1 MMKRKVDFSKVL
13 CGVFLLLLTILL
25 LISLCAAEIAPHD
38 PLKIQYDIALQGPS
52 AAFPFGTDDFGRCV
66 FSRILYGMR
75 SSLFMS
81 LLIVGISLAIGTTAG
96 IVSGY
101 FGGWVDDCIMRLT
114 DMFLAFPGMVF
125 SIAVVGVLGVGWGNT
140 AIALIL
146 PGWLIFARLSRGL
159 VLTVKEKEYLRSAK
173 AAGLTTFQ
181 IMRRYILPNIAQQL
195 VIIAAIEIGST
206 LISFCALTY
215 LGMGAQPPEP
225 ELGLMLSEAK
235 SKMQIAPWMMFF
247 PCLTVFVIVILFQLL
262 SDALRDVLDPS
273 RAESGQS
280 GAAGE
285 RKEGR
290 GRDGAAF
297 DCGQGFYRL
306 YIRYRAS
313 GELRRGGKERL
324 SHRRRERQRE
334 IHSLKIPHRPL
345 SGGRNCAAGTHSLP
359 GKGSPR
365 DEEKGAGGHP
375 GAGHIAGLS
384 VSRGDAEP
392 GAKDRRPV

>member
-1 MMKRKVDFSKVL
+1 MLR
-13 CGVFLLLLTILL
+13 LTIWILV
-25 LISLCAAEIAPHD
+25 SLCAAEIAPHD

-52 AAFPFGTDDFGRCV
+52 AAFPVGTDDFGRCV
-66 FSRILYGMR
+66 FSRILDGMR

-81 LLIVGISLAIGTTAG
+81 LLSVGISLAIGTTAG

-114 DMFLAFPGMVF
+114 DMFLALPGMVF

-195 VIIAAIEIGST
+195 VIVAAIESGST

-273 RAESGQS
+273 RAESGQ
-280 GAAGE
+280 
-285 RKEGR
+285 
-290 GRDGAAF
+290 
-297 DCGQGFYRL
+297 
-306 YIRYRAS
+306 
-313 GELRRGGKERL
+313 
-324 SHRRRERQRE
+324 
-334 IHSLKIPHRPL
+334 
-345 SGGRNCAAGTHSLP
+345 
-359 GKGSPR
+359 
-365 DEEKGAGGHP
+365 
-375 GAGHIAGLS
+375 
-384 VSRGDAEP
+384 
-392 GAKDRRPV
+392 

>member
-13 CGVFLLLLTILL
+13 CGVFLLLLTVLL
-25 LISLCAAEIAPHD
+25 LLSLFAAEIAPHD
-38 PLKIQYDIALQGPS
+38 PLKIQHDIALLPPS

-81 LLIVGISLAIGTTAG
+81 LLIVGISLVIGTTAG

-101 FGGWVDDCIMRLT
+101 FGGWVDDCIMRIT

-173 AAGLTTFQ
+173 AAGLTTLQ

-195 VIIAAIEIGST
+195 VIVAAIEIGST

-273 RAESGQS
+273 RSESGQ
-280 GAAGE
+280 
-285 RKEGR
+285 
-290 GRDGAAF
+290 
-297 DCGQGFYRL
+297 
-306 YIRYRAS
+306 
-313 GELRRGGKERL
+313 
-324 SHRRRERQRE
+324 
-334 IHSLKIPHRPL
+334 
-345 SGGRNCAAGTHSLP
+345 
-359 GKGSPR
+359 
-365 DEEKGAGGHP
+365 
-375 GAGHIAGLS
+375 
-384 VSRGDAEP
+384 
-392 GAKDRRPV
+392 

>member
-1 MMKRKVDFSKVL
+1 MMKRKVDFPKVL
-13 CGVFLLLLTILL
+13 CGVFLLILAVL
-25 LISLCAAEIAPHD
+25 ILISLFAAEIAPHD
-38 PLKIQYDIALQGPS
+38 PLTIQHDLALQGPS

-101 FGGWVDDCIMRLT
+101 FGGRVDDCIMRLT

-173 AAGLTTFQ
+173 AAGLTTVQ

-195 VIIAAIEIGST
+195 VIVAAIEIGST

-273 RAESGQS
+273 RSEGGQ
-280 GAAGE
+280 
-285 RKEGR
+285 
-290 GRDGAAF
+290 
-297 DCGQGFYRL
+297 
-306 YIRYRAS
+306 
-313 GELRRGGKERL
+313 
-324 SHRRRERQRE
+324 
-334 IHSLKIPHRPL
+334 
-345 SGGRNCAAGTHSLP
+345 
-359 GKGSPR
+359 
-365 DEEKGAGGHP
+365 
-375 GAGHIAGLS
+375 
-384 VSRGDAEP
+384 
-392 GAKDRRPV
+392 

>member
-1 MMKRKVDFSKVL
+1 MMKRKVDFPKML
-13 CGVFLLLLTILL
+13 CGVFLLLLTVLI
-25 LISLCAAEIAPHD
+25 LISVFAAEIAPHD
-38 PLKIQYDIALQGPS
+38 PLTIQHDIALQGPS

-101 FGGWVDDCIMRLT
+101 FGGRVDDCIMRLT

-173 AAGLTTFQ
+173 AAGLTTVQ

-195 VIIAAIEIGST
+195 VIVAAIEIGST

-273 RAESGQS
+273 RSEGGQ
-280 GAAGE
+280 
-285 RKEGR
+285 
-290 GRDGAAF
+290 
-297 DCGQGFYRL
+297 
-306 YIRYRAS
+306 
-313 GELRRGGKERL
+313 
-324 SHRRRERQRE
+324 
-334 IHSLKIPHRPL
+334 
-345 SGGRNCAAGTHSLP
+345 
-359 GKGSPR
+359 
-365 DEEKGAGGHP
+365 
-375 GAGHIAGLS
+375 
-384 VSRGDAEP
+384 
-392 GAKDRRPV
+392 

>member
-1 MMKRKVDFSKVL
+1 MMKRKVDFPKVL

-38 PLKIQYDIALQGPS
+38 PLMIQHDIALQGPS

-101 FGGWVDDCIMRLT
+101 FGGRVDNCIMRLT

-173 AAGLTTFQ
+173 AAGLTTVQ

-195 VIIAAIEIGST
+195 VIVAAIEIGST

-273 RAESGQS
+273 RSEGGQ
-280 GAAGE
+280 
-285 RKEGR
+285 
-290 GRDGAAF
+290 
-297 DCGQGFYRL
+297 
-306 YIRYRAS
+306 
-313 GELRRGGKERL
+313 
-324 SHRRRERQRE
+324 
-334 IHSLKIPHRPL
+334 
-345 SGGRNCAAGTHSLP
+345 
-359 GKGSPR
+359 
-365 DEEKGAGGHP
+365 
-375 GAGHIAGLS
+375 
-384 VSRGDAEP
+384 
-392 GAKDRRPV
+392 

>member
-1 MMKRKVDFSKVL
+1 MMKRKVDFPKVL
-13 CGVFLLLLTILL
+13 CGVFLLILAVL
-25 LISLCAAEIAPHD
+25 ILISLFAAEIAPHD
-38 PLKIQYDIALQGPS
+38 PLKIQHDLALQGPS

-101 FGGWVDDCIMRLT
+101 FGGRVDDCIMRLT

-195 VIIAAIEIGST
+195 VIVAAIEIGST

-273 RAESGQS
+273 RSEGGQ
-280 GAAGE
+280 
-285 RKEGR
+285 
-290 GRDGAAF
+290 
-297 DCGQGFYRL
+297 
-306 YIRYRAS
+306 
-313 GELRRGGKERL
+313 
-324 SHRRRERQRE
+324 
-334 IHSLKIPHRPL
+334 
-345 SGGRNCAAGTHSLP
+345 
-359 GKGSPR
+359 
-365 DEEKGAGGHP
+365 
-375 GAGHIAGLS
+375 
-384 VSRGDAEP
+384 
-392 GAKDRRPV
+392 